1 MFIFRRA
8 AELQAFLQRRRT
20 HGRSLGFVPTMGA
33 LHSGHLSLIE
43 QSQKENELTVA
54 SIFVN
59 PTQFNEA
66 EDLNT
71 YPRTPG
77 RDCELLAQVGCGL
90 VFLPTV
96 EEVYPPDLEQDLSF
110 DFDGL
115 DERLEGAHR
124 PGHFN
129 GVAQVVTR
137 LLELVQPDR
146 LYLGQKDAQQVAIL
160 RKTVEQLGG
169 GIEIVAV
176 PTVRDSDG
184 LALSS
189 RNARLSEQAR
199 KDAPNIYQALLRT
212 SAGLLDGGQ
221 VDTLL
226 ASAIADINAFTTLNV
241 EYLELV
247 DAKQMKPIEE
257 FHDAQ
262 QAILVAA
269 VWAEDVRLI
278 DNLPVG

>member
-8 AELQAFLQRRRT
+8 TELQAFLQRRRT

-33 LHSGHLSLIE
+33 LHAGHLSLVE
-43 QSQKENELTVA
+43 RAQAENELTVA
-54 SIFVN
+54 SVFVN

-66 EDLNT
+66 EDLRT

-77 RDCELLAQVGCGL
+77 KDCELLAQVGCGL

-96 EEVYPPDLEQDLSF
+96 EEVYPQGGPSGPKLA
-110 DFDGL
+110 FDGL
-115 DERLEGAHR
+115 DTRLEGEHR
-124 PGHFN
+124 PGHFD

-160 RKTVEQLGG
+160 RSTISQIESSV
-169 GIEIVAV
+169 EIVAV
-176 PTVRDSDG
+176 PTVRDHDG

-189 RNARLSEQAR
+189 RNARLSTKAR
-199 KDAPNIYQALLRT
+199 AEAPAIYEALKRT
-212 SAGLLDGGQ
+212 SAGLKDGLDAAF
-221 VDTLL
+221 LL
-226 ASAIADINAFTTLNV
+226 AQAKAGINAFASLRV

-247 DAKQMKPIEE
+247 DAEQMKPIQTYHPEQ
-257 FHDAQ
+257 A
-262 QAILVAA
+262 AILVTA
-269 VWAEDVRLI
+269 VWADDVRLI
-278 DNLPVG
+278 DNLEL

>member
-33 LHSGHLSLIE
+33 LHAGHLSLVE
-43 QSQKENELTVA
+43 RAQAENELTVA
-54 SIFVN
+54 SVFVN

-66 EDLNT
+66 EDLRT

-77 RDCELLAQVGCGL
+77 KDCELLAQVGCGL

-96 EEVYPPDLEQDLSF
+96 EEVYPKGGHLSPKLV
-110 DFDGL
+110 FDGL
-115 DERLEGAHR
+115 DTRLEGEHR
-124 PGHFN
+124 PGHFD

-160 RKTVEQLGG
+160 RSTIKQIESPV
-169 GIEIVAV
+169 EIVAV
-176 PTVRDSDG
+176 PTVRDHDG

-189 RNARLSEQAR
+189 RNARLSAEAR
-199 KDAPNIYQALLRT
+199 REAPAIYEALKRT
-212 SAGLLDGGQ
+212 SAGLKDGLDAAS
-221 VDTLL
+221 LL
-226 ASAIADINAFTTLNV
+226 AQAKAYINAFASLKV

-247 DAKQMKPIEE
+247 DAEQMKPIQTYRAEQ
-257 FHDAQ
+257 A
-262 QAILVAA
+262 AILVTA

-278 DNLPVG
+278 DNLEL